1 MNKVSVTSRAKSSS
15 LTNRQLES
23 SRERKDWGRRSRQKI
38 FEEIISKVFPQ
49 LMKTIKLI
57 APKSS
62 MNSMKGKHKDF
73 YTKEYHCQI
82 AENK

>member
-1 MNKVSVTSRAKSSS
+1 
-15 LTNRQLES
+15 
-23 SRERKDWGRRSRQKI
+23 
-38 FEEIISKVFPQ
+38 
-49 LMKTIKLI
+49 MKTIKPIDLKI
-57 APKSS
+57 S